1 MVPVKVH
8 VRPTRA
14 TSLIGLLVG
23 VAFLVFG
30 VVFLV
35 VLIQEDSRVGVAF
48 MGLWIFVVSLLI
60 AFNAYHL
67 ITRKAVMEIDTEV
80 AAPGTGSESDFD
92 AKLRRLE
99 RLKSDRLISEEEY
112 KRKRAEILDQKW

>member
-1 MVPVKVH
+1 MKMH
-8 VRPTRA
+8 VRSSRA
-14 TSLIGLLVG
+14 PLIVGLVIG
-23 VAFLVFG
+23 IAFLVFG

-35 VLIQEDSRVGVAF
+35 VLANEGSQIGVAF
-48 MGLWIFVVSLLI
+48 MGFWIFLVGVII

-67 ITRKAVMEIDTEV
+67 VVRKAAVMEIETEAEV
-80 AAPGTGSESDFD
+80 PAGSEPDFE

-112 KRKRAEILDQKW
+112 RRKRAEILDQKW

>member
-1 MVPVKVH
+1 MKMH
-8 VRPTRA
+8 VRSSRA
-14 TSLIGLLVG
+14 PLVLGLLVG

-35 VLIQEDSRVGVAF
+35 VLANEGSQIGVAF
-48 MGLWIFVVSLLI
+48 MGFWIFVVGVII

-67 ITRKAVMEIDTEV
+67 VVRKAAVLEIETE
-80 AAPGTGSESDFD
+80 AAVPGVGSEPDFE

-112 KRKRAEILDQKW
+112 TRKRAEILDQKW

>member
-1 MVPVKVH
+1 MKVH

>member
-1 MVPVKVH
+1 VKVH

-14 TSLIGLLVG
+14 TSIVGILVG
-23 VAFLVFG
+23 VAFLAFG
-30 VVFLV
+30 VGFLV
-35 VLIQEDSRVGVAF
+35 VLHNEGSQIGVAF

-67 ITRKAVMEIDTEV
+67 ITRKAVLEIDTEA